1 MARPAVYDSIL
12 SLDGRSFYVC
22 SDVRDRD
29 RDRDRKAQSIHEK
42 HERRITP
49 KRGIST
55 QTKLTLTSK
64 TVIIAVLNA

>member
-22 SDVRDRD
+22 SDV